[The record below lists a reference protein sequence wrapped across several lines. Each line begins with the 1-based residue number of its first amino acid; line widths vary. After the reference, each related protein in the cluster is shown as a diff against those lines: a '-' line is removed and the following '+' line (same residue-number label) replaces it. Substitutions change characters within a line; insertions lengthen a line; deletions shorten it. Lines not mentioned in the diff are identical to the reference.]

1 MFNVR
6 CMGYVNSNFLI
17 PTSIIPHHTSHI
29 QHRTSNLQQPM
40 SWFILFI
47 AGLFEVVWAVGI
59 KYTEGWTRLWP
70 AVITVFAMVAS
81 FYLLSMALK
90 HIPMGTAYAVWT
102 GIGTIGTVIYGII
115 YFKEPTDILRIV
127 CILLII
133 CGIVGL
139 RILAR

>member
-1 MFNVR
+1 
-6 CMGYVNSNFLI
+6 
-17 PTSIIPHHTSHI
+17 
-29 QHRTSNLQQPM
+29 M

-59 KYTEGWTRLWP
+59 KYTEGWSKPLP
-70 AVITVFAMVAS
+70 AVLTVLAMIAS
-81 FYLLSMALK
+81 FYLLSVALK

-102 GIGTIGTVIYGII
+102 GIGTIGTVIYGIVF
-115 YFKEPTDILRIV
+115 FKEPSDVLRMV

>member
-1 MFNVR
+1 M
-6 CMGYVNSNFLI
+6 
-17 PTSIIPHHTSHI
+17 P
-29 QHRTSNLQQPM
+29 
-40 SWFILFI
+40 WFILFI

-59 KYTEGWTRLWP
+59 KYTESWTRLWP
-70 AVITVFAMVAS
+70 VIFTICAMATS

-90 HIPMGTAYAVWT
+90 HIPMGTAYAIWT

-115 YFKEPTDILRIV
+115 FFKEPTDIFRIV

-139 RILAR
+139 RIMAK

>member
-1 MFNVR
+1 M
-6 CMGYVNSNFLI
+6 
-17 PTSIIPHHTSHI
+17 P
-29 QHRTSNLQQPM
+29 
-40 SWFILFI
+40 WFILFI
-47 AGLFEVVWAVGI
+47 AGLFEVAWAVGI

-70 AVITVFAMVAS
+70 VVFTVLAMIAS

-90 HIPMGTAYAVWT
+90 NIPMGTAYAVWT

-115 YFKEPTDILRIV
+115 YFKEPTDILRIL

-139 RILAR
+139 RILAK

>member
-1 MFNVR
+1 
-6 CMGYVNSNFLI
+6 
-17 PTSIIPHHTSHI
+17 
-29 QHRTSNLQQPM
+29 M

-70 AVITVFAMVAS
+70 AIVTVLAMIAS

-90 HIPMGTAYAVWT
+90 QIPMGTAYAVWT

-115 YFKEPTDILRIV
+115 FFKEPTDIFRIV
-127 CILLII
+127 CIMLII
-133 CGIVGL
+133 FGIVGL
-139 RILAR
+139 RILAK